1 MRKPV
6 GLVLTILAAILGG
19 ASSSYAR
26 TSETGFLNRAVTVD
40 RVAYRYQVYVPKEW
54 SSDTKWP
61 VILFLHGAGERGDD
75 GLVQTEVGI
84 GTALRRFSMRF
95 PAIVVMPQ
103 CRKTRWW
110 TEGDM
115 QAQALAALAQS
126 MTEFN
131 GDKDRVYLT
140 GISMG
145 GYGTWKMASDNPTRF
160 AAIAPVCGGIR
171 PPAIANVPAG
181 SAPPADAPDPYLDTA
196 KRLATVPVWI
206 FHGGDDKIVPV
217 AESRKMNE
225 ALKSVNGNVKY
236 TEYDGVTHNSWD
248 KAYAEAEL
256 MTWLLSQK
264 LRTSA
269 TPNR

>member
-1 MRKPV
+1 
-6 GLVLTILAAILGG
+6 
-19 ASSSYAR
+19 
-26 TSETGFLNRAVTVD
+26 
-40 RVAYRYQVYVPKEW
+40 
-54 SSDTKWP
+54 
-61 VILFLHGAGERGDD
+61 
-75 GLVQTEVGI
+75 
-84 GTALRRFSMRF
+84 MRF

-145 GYGTWKMASDNPTRF
+145 GYGTWKMASDNPTSLP
-160 AAIAPVCGGIR
+160 AIAPVCGGIR

-181 SAPPADAPDPYLDTA
+181 SAHRADARIPISTPRRDWQ
-196 KRLATVPVWI
+196 TVPVWI

-225 ALKSVNGNVKY
+225 ALKSV
-236 TEYDGVTHNSWD
+236 
-248 KAYAEAEL
+248 
-256 MTWLLSQK
+256 
-264 LRTSA
+264 
-269 TPNR
+269 